1 MSKMKNKLGMG
12 ASLLITVL
20 AFGAFAGAAAVVTQN
35 QFSLAPTTLA
45 DEGEDDGGDDQEDDS
60 EDDNNDEEKAKEKE
74 KEKVKKEQEKER
86 EKAKKESEKSRESSG
101 KEDDGEDDDG
111 VENENEDEDEPED
124 SDEDESEDD
133 DGMFKDRDKT
143 LEKLQEKI
151 AEAEKHIL
159 EKQAEG
165 VDVTT
170 ALASLAAA
178 KAGLGQV
185 GSAFDANDLA
195 AAENLAKQIKKLAH
209 FTEKDLEYA
218 EKITEEMAKV
228 EKRFGQVVRKIA
240 VLEALGGDASAFK
253 AQLASL
259 RADFSALKAS
269 IAADPSTITRDI
281 EKAFEKKVK
290 RLKSLVET
298 AIFAYGGTDEDD
310 DLFEDH
316 EEDADDLA
324 EDLDDVAEIEDG
336 DDDGVSVQVRRVAAE
351 HKAAAQTVKQSL
363 EDIKDRSGLVKA
375 LFGPDFSALD
385 TLSAQVAAMNARAA
399 ALESAAA
406 QVADPEI
413 RQILTDQADVLRS
426 EALKLQSYI
435 AAEDD
440 QFSIFGALLRLFR

>member
-35 QFSLAPTTLA
+35 QFSLAPTALA
-45 DEGEDDGGDDQEDDS
+45 DEGDDDGGDDEEDDS
-60 EDDNNDEEKAKEKE
+60 EDDNNDEEKAQEKE
-74 KEKVKKEQEKER
+74 KEKAKKEQEKER

-111 VENENEDEDEPED
+111 VENENEDEDGSED
-124 SDEDESEDD
+124 SDENESDD
-133 DGMFKDRDKT
+133 KGMFKDRDKT

-165 VDVTT
+165 VNVTA
-170 ALASLAAA
+170 ALARLAAA

-259 RADFSALKAS
+259 RADFSVLKAS
-269 IAADPSTITRDI
+269 IAADPSTITRDT

-298 AIFAYGGTDEDD
+298 AIFAYGGTDDDD

-316 EEDADDLA
+316 EEYADDLS

-336 DDDGVSVQVRRVAAE
+336 DDDGVSGKVRRVAAE
-351 HKAAAQTVKQSL
+351 HKAAVQTVKQSL
-363 EDIKDRSGLVKA
+363 EDIKDRSGLVKT

-385 TLSAQVAAMNARAA
+385 TLGEQVAAMNARAT
-399 ALESAAA
+399 ALDAAAA

-413 RQILTDQADVLRS
+413 RQILLTQADALRS
-426 EALKLQSYI
+426 EVLKLQSYI

-440 QFSIFGALLRLFR
+440 QFSIFGALLKLFR